1 MFFSMTNSLVVF
13 QNMINDIFQNLIAD
27 EIMIVYLDNILIFT
41 QTLED
46 YWKAMYKI
54 LKMLARHKMFL
65 CPKKYE
71 FNKRQIKYLEL
82 VILKDQVVIDS
93 IKVARVCGW
102 PTPYSCMD
110 MQVFLG
116 LTNFYYWFIYSFL
129 DIVCLLFNI
138 SGSNTA

>member
-1 MFFSMTNSLVVF
+1 
-13 QNMINDIFQNLIAD
+13 MINDIFQNLIAD
-27 EIMIVYLDNILIFT
+27 RIIIVYLDNILIFT

-46 YWKAMYKI
+46 YWNTMYKI

-93 IKVARVCGW
+93 VKVARVCDW
-102 PTPYSCMD
+102 PTLHSCID
-110 MQVFLG
+110 MQVFLEF
-116 LTNFYYWFIYSFL
+116 TNFYYWFIYGFL
-129 DIVCLLFNI
+129 DIPCLLFNI
-138 SGSNTA
+138 SDNNIA